1 MSKTKTINIGEITS
15 GYHLKRLMLEVE
27 KKQETLII
35 VGDKNTYRKF
45 MSSDVEVK
53 KTAIE
58 LTSRGF
64 VKLHLH

>member
-1 MSKTKTINIGEITS
+1 MSKSKTINIGEITS
-15 GYHLKRLMLEVE
+15 GYYLKRLMLDAE

-35 VGDKNTYRKF
+35 VGEKSIYRKF
-45 MSSDVEVK
+45 MSSDVKVK

-64 VKLHLH
+64 VELHLH